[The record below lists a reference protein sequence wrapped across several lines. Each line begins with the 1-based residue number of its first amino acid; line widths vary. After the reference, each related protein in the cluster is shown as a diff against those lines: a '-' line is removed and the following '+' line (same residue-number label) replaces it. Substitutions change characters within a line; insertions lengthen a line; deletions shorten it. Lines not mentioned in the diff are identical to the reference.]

1 MSESQEEMSVDE
13 EYFTAS
19 EDNDDDEVE
28 VVAVVPPSRE
38 PEDVWDV
45 QGRPCPIC
53 LKDLDNGDKI
63 MVMSCSGNH
72 FLCKDCH
79 VGYGHHDRQMIGDT
93 YAVTLF
99 EAVRQAE
106 GAEKCPVCR
115 QMSHCAVEARAQT
128 YYPGSGASDDPIMI
142 D

>member
-1 MSESQEEMSVDE
+1 MSETQEEMSVDE
-13 EYFTAS
+13 
-19 EDNDDDEVE
+19 VE
-28 VVAVVPPSRE
+28 VVAIVPPSRE

-79 VGYGHHDRQMIGDT
+79 VGYGHHDRQMIADT

>member
-1 MSESQEEMSVDE
+1 MSV
-13 EYFTAS
+13 
-19 EDNDDDEVE
+19 DEVE

-45 QGRPCPIC
+45 EGRPCPIC
-53 LKDLDNGDKI
+53 LKDLDNGDHV
-63 MVMSCSGNH
+63 MVMSCGGNH

-79 VGYGHHDRQMIGDT
+79 EGHGHHDRQMIAD
-93 YAVTLF
+93 ACAATLF
-99 EAVRQAE
+99 EVVRWAE

-115 QMSHCAVEARAQT
+115 QMSHCTVKARAQT
-128 YYPGSGASDDPIMI
+128 HHPRSGASDDAIVI

>member
-1 MSESQEEMSVDE
+1 MSETEEEMSVDE
-13 EYFTAS
+13 
-19 EDNDDDEVE
+19 VE
-28 VVAVVPPSRE
+28 AVAVVPPSRE

-45 QGRPCPIC
+45 EGRPCPIC
-53 LKDLDNGDKI
+53 LKDLDNGNKI

-79 VGYGHHDRQMIGDT
+79 EGCGHHDRQMIAD
-93 YAVTLF
+93 AHAATLF
-99 EAVRQAE
+99 EAVRRAE

-115 QMSHCAVEARAQT
+115 QMSHCTVEAGAQT
-128 YYPGSGASDDPIMI
+128 HHPGSGASDDAIVI

>member
-1 MSESQEEMSVDE
+1 MSETQEEMSV
-13 EYFTAS
+13 
-19 EDNDDDEVE
+19 DEVE

-45 QGRPCPIC
+45 EGRPCPIC

-63 MVMSCSGNH
+63 MVMSCGGNH

-79 VGYGHHDRQMIGDT
+79 EGYGHHDRQMIADT
-93 YAVTLF
+93 YAATLF
-99 EAVRQAE
+99 EAARRAE
-106 GAEKCPVCR
+106 GAEKCPVCH
-115 QMSHCAVEARAQT
+115 QMSYCTVEARAQT
-128 YYPGSGASDDPIMI
+128 YYPGSGTSGDAIMI